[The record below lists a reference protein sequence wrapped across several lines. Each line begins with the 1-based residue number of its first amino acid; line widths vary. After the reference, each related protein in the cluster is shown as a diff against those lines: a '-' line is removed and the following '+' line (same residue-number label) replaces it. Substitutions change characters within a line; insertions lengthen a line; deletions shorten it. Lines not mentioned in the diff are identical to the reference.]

1 MTPATFVARGHGY
14 YINFVRLKSMSGH
27 LSEKPTAPY
36 ETWTKFLNALLSRKK
51 FDLRET
57 WFVNVYN
64 GLGMHFR
71 LGFKSFKTPL

>member
-1 MTPATFVARGHGY
+1 
-14 YINFVRLKSMSGH
+14 MSGH

-64 GLGMHFR
+64 GLGMHF
-71 LGFKSFKTPL
+71 SFWAF